1 MSGRSHSR
9 MSASPDPS
17 ARPTLAE
24 ECGLQRPGPGW
35 WVWPGDPHVLAAL
48 LLAPPTWAVLGLL
61 AGPHLRIAAGWWAW
75 ASLVLVQ
82 PFAEELVFRGVLQG
96 QLLRLSGGRRIG
108 AVTLANLSTTAGFV
122 AVHLLAQ
129 PPVWALAVA
138 VPSLVFG
145 HLRER
150 LGSVWP
156 AVAMHAFYNAGF
168 GLTAWLA
175 RA

>member
-1 MSGRSHSR
+1 
-9 MSASPDPS
+9 MSAPPDPG
-17 ARPTLAE
+17 ALPTLAE
-24 ECGLQRPGPGW
+24 ECGLLRPGPGW
-35 WVWPGDPHVLAAL
+35 WAWPGDAHVVLAL
-48 LLAPPTWAVLGLL
+48 LLALPAWAVLGLV
-61 AGPHLRIAAGWWAW
+61 AGPHLRVPSGCWAW

-82 PFAEELVFRGVLQG
+82 PIAEELVFRGVLQG
-96 QLLRLSGGRRIG
+96 QLLRLSGGRRFG
-108 AVTLANLSTTAGFV
+108 AVTLANLLTTAGFV

-156 AVAMHAFYNAGF
+156 AVMMHTIYNAGF

-175 RA
+175 GA